1 MSEQLIHGGDLFTA
15 SERYGIPVEQWLD
28 LSTGINPESYP
39 LHDLAPEAFK
49 QLPYLQPEFLH
60 VAAEYYG
67 SDQFLAVNGSQ
78 PVIQALPQVLEPLSV
93 LLPEVGYDE
102 HRYHWARNGNPLSFY
117 SAFDLKVATE
127 QIESRL
133 ALGEPFHLVVIN
145 PNNPSGLTFLPQT
158 LIYWAERM
166 PEGGAVIID
175 EAFVDTT
182 PEQSV
187 LRQAL
192 PDNMVVLRSF
202 GKFFGL
208 AGLRLGFAFANEPLR
223 IRLQKCLGLWQVNG
237 VAQVVAREALMDV
250 AWQRGARSD
259 IKMNSQFT
267 QRLLAPLVELLQPQY
282 QYQHGLFTVWKVTQS
297 QSRLLQKTFAEQAVL
312 IRVIPLDQGEALVR
326 VGIIRRFDYA
336 AVPILE
342 RAVACCIEALNR
354 GDADV

>member
-1 MSEQLIHGGDLFTA
+1 MSEQLIHGGDLFAA

-39 LHDLAPEAFK
+39 PGDLPPQVFK
-49 QLPYLQPEFLH
+49 QLPYLQPAFLKA
-60 VAAEYYG
+60 AAEYYG

-78 PVIQALPQVLEPLSV
+78 PVIQALPQVLERLPV

-102 HRYHWARNGNPLSFY
+102 HRYHWARNGNQLSFY
-117 SAFDLKVATE
+117 SAFDLKAATE
-127 QIESRL
+127 QIESQL
-133 ALGEPFHLVVIN
+133 ALGGPFHLVVIN

-158 LIYWAERM
+158 LISWAERM

-208 AGLRLGFAFANEPLR
+208 AGLRLGFAFSNEPLR
-223 IRLQKCLGLWQVNG
+223 LRLQEGLGLWQVNG
-237 VAQVVAREALMDV
+237 VAQAVASEALTDV
-250 AWQRGARSD
+250 AWQQGARSD
-259 IKMNSQFT
+259 IEMNNQFT
-267 QRLLAPLVELLQPQY
+267 QRLLAPLAELLQPQY

-326 VGIIRRFDYA
+326 IGIIRRFDYA
-336 AVPILE
+336 AVPPLE